1 MICNAGYEL
10 AMYPRVVTQVQLQ
23 GFTVAVKIPSEHC
36 AQVRAALGSKVSRE
50 RIGTELEGM
59 FNGPAPTAA
68 VRLLQQLRLF
78 DQVLKPPPDVQ
89 QLLGSEF
96 GRPCVEIMAAA
107 EAMLVQLKLE
117 LSPEDRR
124 LLLLAALLLPLRSLS
139 YSVKANKQQPATAY
153 IIRESLKWRVK
164 EVDGVALLHA
174 QVTQLAEVK
183 NAVKGPGAMDSSP
196 AETRVQL
203 GRTIRQLTAHWKLG
217 VLLVP
222 LLQLPAAAPLGV
234 DGASGNQ
241 APSMS
246 PSAGGAPGT
255 GGQREEG
262 DLEQEQLMQH
272 VDSVQGLLSAA
283 TGFGLADC
291 WQWKP
296 LLDGKQLMEI
306 LKLPKGPALGHAT
319 AAVMDWQL
327 AHPQGSRE
335 ECIEHMKATHAA
347 VQ

>member
-1 MICNAGYEL
+1 MG
-10 AMYPRVVTQVQLQ
+10 P
-23 GFTVAVKIPSEHC
+23 
-36 AQVRAALGSKVSRE
+36 AQPPA
-50 RIGTELEGM
+50 TELLPLIQPVQSSPTRTKKLHVCICA
-59 FNGPAPTAA
+59 GPAPTAA

-183 NAVKGPGAMDSSP
+183 NAVKGPGM
-196 AETRVQL
+196 QI
-203 GRTIRQLTAHWKLG
+203 TICGCAK
-217 VLLVP
+217 
-222 LLQLPAAAPLGV
+222 
-234 DGASGNQ
+234 
-241 APSMS
+241 
-246 PSAGGAPGT
+246 
-255 GGQREEG
+255 
-262 DLEQEQLMQH
+262 H
-272 VDSVQGLLSAA
+272 VCVSV
-283 TGFGLADC
+283 TV
-291 WQWKP
+291 
-296 LLDGKQLMEI
+296 
-306 LKLPKGPALGHAT
+306 
-319 AAVMDWQL
+319 AV
-327 AHPQGSRE
+327 S
-335 ECIEHMKATHAA
+335 
-347 VQ
+347 